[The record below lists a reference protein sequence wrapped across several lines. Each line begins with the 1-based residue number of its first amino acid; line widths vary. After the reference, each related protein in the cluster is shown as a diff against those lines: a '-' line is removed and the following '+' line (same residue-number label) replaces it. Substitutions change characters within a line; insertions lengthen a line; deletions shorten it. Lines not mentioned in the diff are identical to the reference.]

1 MGRPLNARNF
11 LDAGI
16 LVRFNDGGGTNVD
29 GVIIKQTGSK
39 RFICAD
45 DDAGT
50 GSEECVLVSKL
61 LPAAGE
67 CSIVLDATAELFVT
81 KISGRKLTASN
92 GETYTWSLGGVESD
106 STGDHFDLTDE

>member
-16 LVRFNDGGGTNVD
+16 LIRVNGNPNA
-29 GVIIKQTGSK
+29 VIIKQTGSK

-45 DDAGT
+45 DDTGT

-61 LPAAGE
+61 SPAAGE

-92 GETYTWSLGGVESD
+92 GETYTWDLTGDDGTAD
-106 STGDHFDLTDE
+106 SSGDHFGLQAE